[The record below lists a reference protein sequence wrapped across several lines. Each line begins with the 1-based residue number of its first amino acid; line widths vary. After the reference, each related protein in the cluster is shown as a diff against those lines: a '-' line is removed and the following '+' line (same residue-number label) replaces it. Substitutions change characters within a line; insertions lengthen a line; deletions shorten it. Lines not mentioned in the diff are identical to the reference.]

1 MLWLVSIDELSS
13 TEPARKAEFI
23 REALRRAGLGP
34 DKLLERCEFAL
45 HPRTGLVE
53 VAVSGGADSV
63 ALLVLGYLFNANVR
77 IWHLDHQLR
86 PSSGDEALAVE
97 SLANALS
104 VEVCIL
110 RKQVEAGP
118 NLEER
123 ARELRRS
130 TFIAG
135 VATGHTAD
143 DLCETMII
151 NLIRGSGVHGLGS
164 ISVGPEHPILD
175 LRRFETEAVCRA
187 LSIDFVTDESNFDP
201 RYVRNRVRHEV
212 MPLLSDVSKRDVVP
226 ILARTARI
234 LQQVSRY
241 ISEQADKID
250 PTDAR
255 QLSASEEIL
264 ATEAIRQWLSD
275 ERGHSLSYELAQ
287 DVLRVARGEKVAT
300 DLPGA
305 VRVRRSKGRLSKFNI
320 T

>member
-1 MLWLVSIDELSS
+1 VSIDELSGI
-13 TEPARKAEFI
+13 EPARKADFL
-23 REALRRAGLGP
+23 REALSRAGINA
-34 DKLLERCEFAL
+34 DKLLERCRFAT
-45 HPRTGLVE
+45 HPQTGFIE

-63 ALLVLGYLFNANVR
+63 ALLVLGYLFSANVR
-77 IWHLDHQLR
+77 VWHLDHQLR
-86 PSSGDEALAVE
+86 PSSGNEAEFVENLAG
-97 SLANALS
+97 AFS
-104 VEVCIL
+104 VEV
-110 RKQVEAGP
+110 RVFHKYVEAGP

-123 ARELRRS
+123 AREFRRGA
-130 TFIAG
+130 FIAG

-175 LRRFETEAVCRA
+175 LRRFETEAICRA
-187 LSIDFVTDESNFDP
+187 LSIEFVIDESNIDP
-201 RYVRNRVRHEV
+201 KYVRNRVRHEV

-226 ILARTARI
+226 ILARTALI
-234 LQQVSRY
+234 LQKVSKY
-241 ISEQADKID
+241 ISEQADRID
-250 PTDAR
+250 PTDAK
-255 QLSASEEIL
+255 QLSAAEEIL

-275 ERGHSLSYELAQ
+275 ERGHSLSYDLAQ
-287 DVLRVARGEKVAT
+287 DVLKVARGEKVAT